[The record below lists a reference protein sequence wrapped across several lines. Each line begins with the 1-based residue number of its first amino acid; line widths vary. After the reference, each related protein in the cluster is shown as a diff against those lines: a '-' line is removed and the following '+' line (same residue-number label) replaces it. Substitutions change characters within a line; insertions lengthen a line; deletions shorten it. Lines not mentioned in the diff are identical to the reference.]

1 MYNQGAHTD
10 ILQIL
15 TNTNNE
21 IQNKDKKINQ
31 LEVKISEQNSAI
43 AKLQDHIDEKGLTAT
58 NLKMVIGENGFNEK
72 FNFMA
77 DQLKV
82 KFETKI
88 KELNKRIFD
97 LKRLVNEKVIIGV
110 KTNILKMKEMQ
121 AQS

>member
-1 MYNQGAHTD
+1 MTPPYS
-10 ILQIL
+10 
-15 TNTNNE
+15 
-21 IQNKDKKINQ
+21 QNKDKKINQ